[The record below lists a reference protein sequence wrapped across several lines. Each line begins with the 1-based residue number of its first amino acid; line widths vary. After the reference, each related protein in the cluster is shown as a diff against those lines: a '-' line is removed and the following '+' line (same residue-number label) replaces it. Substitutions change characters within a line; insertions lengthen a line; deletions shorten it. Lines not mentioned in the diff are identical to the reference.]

1 MIVTVVILIVL
12 VQIIQQLGDWTSKAI
27 DKR

>member
-1 MIVTVVILIVL
+1 MLLTVALLIVL
-12 VQIIQQLGDWTSKAI
+12 VQIIQFGGNALASRL